1 MEQRFVTFKVAKAL
15 KEAGYWNPGTIIKC
29 SYNNSCYIDDGRFYK
44 DGCVCPWDRLY
55 PAPTYIETWL
65 WLWREKKN
73 EIDIQVLSRRGGGG
87 RVRVFPDY
95 FKLSKVFELNDPEE
109 AIAKAI
115 DYLVENNLIK

>member
-1 MEQRFVTFKVAKAL
+1 MTQKIVTFKVAKAI
-15 KEAGYWNPGTIIKC
+15 KEAGYPQKKLTTKVYLVNCDKEGELAHYT
-29 SYNNSCYIDDGRFYK
+29 SALYYD
-44 DGCVCPWDRLY
+44 CVVV
-55 PAPTYIETWL
+55 PTYIEVWL

-115 DYLVENNLIK
+115 EYLVENNLIK